1 MIELAIKGALERITG
16 MNAYPLLLPNTVQEG
31 VTYQRISDAPVGAG
45 LARTGISSVRIQV
58 AIYLIDNYSRLLM
71 LDKQLWSEWKAIVQ
85 SRLEDCPVS
94 YVTRGSIQQDK
105 ITLTSGRIQ
114 YRLVR
119 DFIFTTPE

>member
-16 MNAYPLLLPNTVQEG
+16 MNAYPLLLPDTVQKG
-31 VTYQRISDAPVGAG
+31 DIPAYFGCAG
-45 LARTGISSVRIQV
+45 RGWPARTGISSVRIQV

>member
-1 MIELAIKGALERITG
+1 MIELAIKGALQRITG
-16 MNAYPLLLPNTVQEG
+16 MNAYPLLLPDTVQEG
-31 VTYQRISDAPVGAG
+31 VTYQRISDAQVGTG
-45 LARTGISSVRIQV
+45 LVRTGLSSVRMQV

-71 LDKQLWSEWKAIVQ
+71 LDKQIWSEWKTIVQ

-94 YVTRGSIQQDK
+94 YVTRGSIQQDNN
-105 ITLTSGRIQ
+105 TLTSGRIQ